1 MADAGG
7 RIYLFWGD
15 DALSRDEVVRSF
27 KTRLLARAGG
37 ELNLAEFH
45 APDLS
50 ARELIATCDTIP
62 FLAERRL
69 VIVHGLFGWKPRAGA
84 RRRAA
89 ADGEGK
95 SESSNPLNAEREAFL
110 AYLPDVAP
118 HATLLLVEPSLTP
131 TRREEITRQVPRSRL
146 DVRAFPAPQG
156 SDLERWL
163 AKRARQRGGELG
175 PRVATLLREHGPKS
189 LEGLDQEVAKLV
201 TYAGAVPVT
210 VDDLDELLSGGEI
223 IIFELLDA
231 LAEGR
236 GDKALSSLRRLYQ
249 QGQRPEALTPQIIA
263 LYRRLLICRLAM
275 AERVDP
281 AEIQRVHGVKL
292 IDKLRNQARRLPAEQ
307 LEQALEIL
315 LGFDRKLKRSEL
327 EPESGLEVVV
337 AQLVSLAQAEANAR
351 PQPR

>member
-27 KTRLLARAGG
+27 KTRMLARAGG

-45 APDLS
+45 APDLT
-50 ARELIATCDTIP
+50 ARALIATCDTIP
-62 FLAERRL
+62 FLADRRL

-84 RRRAA
+84 RRRAG
-89 ADGEGK
+89 ADGEAKG
-95 SESSNPLNAEREAFL
+95 ESSNPLKAEREAFL
-110 AYLPDVAP
+110 GYLPDIAP

-131 TRREEITRQVPRSRL
+131 PQREEITRQVPRSRL

-156 SDLERWL
+156 AELERWL
-163 AKRARQRGGELG
+163 AKRARQHGGELG
-175 PRVATLLREHGPKS
+175 PRVATLLREHGPRS

-201 TYAGAVPVT
+201 TYAGPVPVT
-210 VDDLDELLSGGEI
+210 VDALDELLSGGEI

-231 LAEGR
+231 LADGR
-236 GDKALSSLRRLYQ
+236 AAQALTSLRQLYQ
-249 QGQRPEALTPQIIA
+249 QGQRPEALAPQIIA
-263 LYRRLLICRLAM
+263 LYRRLLVCRLAM

-281 AEIQRVHGVKL
+281 AEIQRIHGVKL

-307 LEQALEIL
+307 LERALEIL
-315 LGFDRKLKRSEL
+315 LDFDRKLKRSEL
-327 EPESGLEVVV
+327 EPEPALEVVV
-337 AQLVSLAQAEANAR
+337 AQLVSLSQADPSTR
-351 PQPR
+351 PLSR